1 MSTNIEESKN
11 TKKEKSVTGK
21 YPIEMKLY
29 ARMLY
34 LLVDKNTNKRQFTY
48 QEIHDKLKER
58 FGNAP
63 SLVSIGNWT
72 GEWED
77 ELQLRESILGKDSEL
92 LRYKSDTKKLID
104 RDVIIKAV
112 FDHLKTGLV
121 YHSRRMQRY
130 SELEDKYLSSC
141 LETSIS
147 SSSTKK
153 LLETLLKDN
162 PEAKRLNRILTNFK
176 LPDIQRGVV
185 DSNKSF
191 ITHLEKLEKWM
202 GAEEDKVK
210 GRVIEASS
218 DDIWE
223 FEPVDIEEFLEGD
236 EFLGEYIYST
246 LFECVKEDIKAIFYG
261 NPRKILEKRRFKEIM
276 FKEAFGTGKS
286 VAFSQQVVD
295 AITGKVSTIGEL
307 VNKGVKSF
315 DTWGLNPD
323 TLLIDKIKVTDVLK
337 TGTGVLYKMK
347 LSSGRCIE
355 ATANHQFYSDKG
367 WKQLQDFGVKDFIAI
382 PRELGDTR
390 NKTDLTDDDV
400 YLIGCYLS
408 DGSFRARCTFTKPSN
423 LKLMKKVVTI
433 FKKKGIDCYRSN
445 KNGVWA
451 TVAPYTGVYD
461 YFTGIGLDSQFNL
474 YSHEKFIPDSIM
486 RLSNEKLLIFVNAML
501 NTDGWLE
508 VRTNNAKNKSPQV
521 SLGYCSTSE
530 FMIDQLMI
538 IFQRLGF
545 VARKRMKIPKIK
557 EKEYRKAYEINLWG
571 KQAYELLKAIGLLL
585 GKEELY
591 NKAISVCEGI
601 KWNAN
606 VDLVP
611 FTHDD
616 TLVYNRK
623 QNKYKYRDFKRMY
636 DVKKGVFYSRDKLKR
651 LRNDFQDES
660 LSKLADSGIFWDRV
674 ESIERL
680 PGVHDVYDCVVDSH
694 HHNFIAN
701 GIITHNS
708 IRAALIACYLVYLIL
723 CLKNPAKYFDLM
735 PSSKI
740 TITNVAV
747 TKKQAKDVVF
757 FKLKSMIDYCPWFR
771 NKGYMYDPNNKLE
784 LRFDPADATR
794 IDPTKIYKNVYI
806 TFGSSSE
813 FSAVGYDV
821 FCAIID
827 EATAYGI
834 EGGVDKAEII
844 YDTFKGRVASRFAKS
859 GMIVMAGNPHHV
871 DDFLERRLKEAKGD
885 KEIYMVRQRSLWE
898 AKMPDYDGDWFYF
911 NYDKMKVVDEIER
924 DKQHV
929 LRIPVV
935 FQKEFEISPE
945 KSTRNLAG
953 IALESISRFITNVD
967 KVDDMFVNSGRRN
980 PVEILEDGTVKFDK
994 KFGPVNDGLHAV
1006 HVDIGVT
1013 DNACG
1018 IALGH
1023 VSDFEKGNPIFY
1035 IDCLIRLKGSKTNP
1049 NILDDIRSIIYQL
1062 SKLGFNIGPV
1072 SLDGYQSTDFIQI
1085 MNRKGYDAYLL
1096 SVDLKMTPYINMR
1109 QALYEERINCPV
1121 HDFLEHELKTLENI
1135 NDKKIDHPLKGSKDM
1150 SDALC
1155 GTINS
1160 LIEKVP
1166 IESVSSD
1173 AESNKKAAKV
1183 EEEEKVTRTASEIY
1197 ESKMREMEERTDY
1210 GNIC

>member
-1 MSTNIEESKN
+1 MSTNIEESEN
-11 TKKEKSVTGK
+11 NNKEKSVTSK

-34 LLVDKNTNKRQFTY
+34 LLVDKNSNKRQFTY
-48 QEIHDKLKER
+48 QEIRDKLQEK

-77 ELQLRESILGKDSEL
+77 ELKLRESILGKDSDL
-92 LRYKSDTKKLID
+92 LRYKTDTKKLID

-121 YHSRRMQRY
+121 YHSRRMQKY
-130 SELEDKYLSSC
+130 SELEDKYISSC
-141 LETSIS
+141 LETQIS
-147 SSSTKK
+147 ASSTKK
-153 LLETLLKDN
+153 LLESLLKDN

-191 ITHLEKLEKWM
+191 ITLLEKLEKWM
-202 GAEEDKVK
+202 GEEESRVK
-210 GRVIEASS
+210 GKVIDVRS
-218 DDIWE
+218 DDVWE
-223 FEPVDIEEFLEGD
+223 FEPVDIEEFLEGE
-236 EFLGEYIYST
+236 EFLGEYIYAT
-246 LFECVKEDIKAIFYG
+246 LFECVKDDIKAIFYG

-276 FKEAFGTGKS
+276 FKEAYGTGK
-286 VAFSQQVVD
+286 
-295 AITGKVSTIGEL
+295 
-307 VNKGVKSF
+307 
-315 DTWGLNPD
+315 
-323 TLLIDKIKVTDVLK
+323 
-337 TGTGVLYKMK
+337 
-347 LSSGRCIE
+347 
-355 ATANHQFYSDKG
+355 
-367 WKQLQDFGVKDFIAI
+367 
-382 PRELGDTR
+382 
-390 NKTDLTDDDV
+390 
-400 YLIGCYLS
+400 
-408 DGSFRARCTFTKPSN
+408 
-423 LKLMKKVVTI
+423 
-433 FKKKGIDCYRSN
+433 
-445 KNGVWA
+445 
-451 TVAPYTGVYD
+451 
-461 YFTGIGLDSQFNL
+461 
-474 YSHEKFIPDSIM
+474 
-486 RLSNEKLLIFVNAML
+486 
-501 NTDGWLE
+501 
-508 VRTNNAKNKSPQV
+508 
-521 SLGYCSTSE
+521 
-530 FMIDQLMI
+530 
-538 IFQRLGF
+538 
-545 VARKRMKIPKIK
+545 
-557 EKEYRKAYEINLWG
+557 
-571 KQAYELLKAIGLLL
+571 
-585 GKEELY
+585 
-591 NKAISVCEGI
+591 
-601 KWNAN
+601 
-606 VDLVP
+606 
-611 FTHDD
+611 
-616 TLVYNRK
+616 
-623 QNKYKYRDFKRMY
+623 
-636 DVKKGVFYSRDKLKR
+636 
-651 LRNDFQDES
+651 
-660 LSKLADSGIFWDRV
+660 
-674 ESIERL
+674 
-680 PGVHDVYDCVVDSH
+680 
-694 HHNFIAN
+694 
-701 GIITHNS
+701 S
-708 IRAALIACYLVYLIL
+708 IRAALIACYLIYLIL
-723 CLKNPAKYFDLM
+723 CLRNPAIYFDLM

-757 FKLKSMIDYCPWFR
+757 SKLKSMIDYCPWFR
-771 NKGYMYDPNNKLE
+771 SKGYMYDPNNKLE

-794 IDPTKIYKNVYI
+794 IDPTKIYKNVYV

-834 EGGVDKAEII
+834 EGGMDKAEII

-871 DDFLERRLKEAKGD
+871 DDFLERRLKEAKDD
-885 KEIYMVRQRSLWE
+885 KEIYMIKQRSLWD

-924 DKQHV
+924 DKPHV
-929 LRIPVV
+929 LKIPVV

-953 IALESISRFITNVD
+953 IALESISRFVTNVD
-967 KVDDMFVNSGRRN
+967 KVDAMFINSGRKN
-980 PVEILEDGTVKFDK
+980 PVEVLEDGTVVFDK

-1013 DNACG
+1013 GDACG

-1023 VSDFEKGNPIFY
+1023 ISDFVKGNPIFY
-1035 IDCLIRLKGSKTNP
+1035 VDCLIRLKGSKSNP
-1049 NILDDIRSIIYQL
+1049 NILEDIRSIIYQL

-1135 NDKKIDHPLKGSKDM
+1135 NDKKVDHPLKGSKDIA
-1150 SDALC
+1150 DALC
-1155 GTINS
+1155 GVLNS

-1173 AESNKKAAKV
+1173 IESNKKVAEV
-1183 EEEEKVTRTASEIY
+1183 EEEKKAVRTASEVY
-1197 ESKMREMEERTDY
+1197 ESKMRDIEERTDY